1 MSQKKAHEVEGWIAR
16 PDPSVRVVLI
26 YGPDRGLVSE
36 RASAFAKKT
45 GLPLDDA
52 FSVIRYDASDLEQ
65 DPGRLIDEA
74 RMVSM
79 FGGERLIWI
88 RNAGAHKGFS
98 DALKDLLEKPSRDAI
113 TLIEAG
119 DLKKAA
125 PLRDMVERADAGMAL
140 PCYVDEERAIDAVID
155 AELARAGKTIAG
167 DARQALRRR
176 LGGDRLATRGEIE
189 KLILYCGEK
198 PVIDIEDVAA
208 SSGDVSAS
216 SVDQAIDAALA
227 GALPELDLALRRSQE
242 SGTHAQAILGAAMRQ
257 FQSLEVLRRNVDIGG
272 AQPSAAVAGA
282 RPPIFFSRRKLVET
296 ALGTWS
302 GASIAR
308 ALTRLQDSILATR
321 HRPELAGAIVRE
333 TMMAIAVESIRSRRR
348 GR

>member
-16 PDPSVRVVLI
+16 PDPAVRIVLI

-36 RASAFAKKT
+36 RAAAFAKRT

-88 RNAGAHKGFS
+88 RNAGTHKGFA
-98 DALKDLLEKPSRDAI
+98 DALKDLLDKPSRDAI

-125 PLRDMVERADAGMAL
+125 PLRDMVERADAAMAL
-140 PCYVDEERAIDAVID
+140 PCYVDEERSLDGVID
-155 AELARAGKTIAG
+155 AELARAGKTMAA

-198 PVIDIEDVAA
+198 PVIDLEDVVA

-216 SVDQAIDAALA
+216 SVDQAIDAALVGSLA
-227 GALPELDLALRRSQE
+227 ELDLALRRSQE
-242 SGTHAQAILGAAMRQ
+242 GGTHAQAILGAAMRQ
-257 FQSLEVLRRNVDIGG
+257 FQGLEILRRNVDIGG
-272 AQPSAAVAGA
+272 AQPAAAVAGA

-296 ALGTWS
+296 ALGTWN

-308 ALTRLQDSILATR
+308 ALTRLQESILATR
-321 HRPELAGAIVRE
+321 HRPELAGSIVRE
-333 TMMAIAVESIRSRRR
+333 TLMAIAVESLRSRRR

>member
-1 MSQKKAHEVEGWIAR
+1 MSQKKAHEVEAWIGR
-16 PDPSVRVVLI
+16 PDPAVRVVLI

-36 RASAFAKKT
+36 RAAAFAMRT

-52 FSVIRYDASDLEQ
+52 FAVIRYDASDLEQ

-88 RNAGAHKGFS
+88 RNAGTHKGFA
-98 DALKDLLEKPSRDAI
+98 DALKDLLDKPSRDAI

-125 PLRDMVERADAGMAL
+125 PLRDMVERADAAMAL
-140 PCYVDEERAIDAVID
+140 PCYVDEERSLDSVID
-155 AELARAGKTIAG
+155 SELARSGKTMAA

-198 PVIDIEDVAA
+198 PVIDLEDVVA

-216 SVDQAIDAALA
+216 SIDQAIDAALA
-227 GALPELDLALRRSQE
+227 GSLAELDLALRRSQE
-242 SGTHAQAILGAAMRQ
+242 GGTQAQAILGAAMRQ
-257 FQSLEVLRRNVDIGG
+257 FQGLEVLRRNVDIGG
-272 AQPSAAVAGA
+272 AQPAAAVAGA
-282 RPPIFFSRRKLVET
+282 RPPVFFSRRKLVET
-296 ALGTWS
+296 ALGTWT

-308 ALTRLQDSILATR
+308 ALTRLQQSILATR

-333 TMMAIAVESIRSRRR
+333 TLMAIAIESIRSRRR

>member
-16 PDPSVRVVLI
+16 PDPAVRVVLI

-36 RASAFAKKT
+36 RAAAFAKRT

-88 RNAGAHKGFS
+88 RNAGTHKGFS
-98 DALKDLLEKPSRDAI
+98 DALKDLLDKPSRDAI

-125 PLRDMVERADAGMAL
+125 PLRDMVERADAAMAL
-140 PCYVDEERAIDAVID
+140 PCYVDEERSLDGVID
-155 AELARAGKTIAG
+155 SELARAGKTMAA
-167 DARQALRRR
+167 DARHALRRR

-198 PVIDIEDVAA
+198 PVVDLEDVIA

-227 GALPELDLALRRSQE
+227 GSLAELDLALRRSQE

-257 FQSLEVLRRNVDIGG
+257 FQGLEILRRNVDIGG
-272 AQPSAAVAGA
+272 AQPAAAVAGA
-282 RPPIFFSRRKLVET
+282 RPPVFFSRRKLVEG
-296 ALGTWS
+296 ALGTWN

-308 ALTRLQDSILATR
+308 ALTRLQESILATR

-333 TMMAIAVESIRSRRR
+333 TLMAIAVESLRSRRR